1 MYTAVTRIKNK
12 PYKILLFKHG
22 RDGKEAHIYS
32 AATQSYSDITKASRD
47 PEVHQVI
54 KLEMKIKSE
63 VN

>member
-1 MYTAVTRIKNK
+1 MHTAVTRIKNK
-12 PYKILLFKHG
+12 PYKFFLFKHG

-47 PEVHQVI
+47 QKFI

-63 VN
+63 FN

>member
-47 PEVHQVI
+47 QKFI
-54 KLEMKIKSE
+54 RSSSWK
-63 VN
+63 